1 MVTPKRFFRLLRR
14 NGPSALIGAIAGA
27 ARESVR
33 SSRITVAKS
42 MNGEWTC
49 RLRKTW
55 RFPRWPHLKRRLD
68 VRLGGPSTDF
78 RRRCETSPP
87 DIYTPAQEPPT
98 AYRLLLAG
106 PSALAD
112 NRVMRFLGSRAAAGD
127 LNLLHGDDVADWAP
141 GLTNVLY
148 GIDADLAGHALL
160 TGLRQRGVHCDWLAA
175 LPEVPAAEVP
185 LRDAC
190 DRQAS
195 PSAATDS
202 LQYSDIVLPPPTFR
216 SNPITDPAKRTL
228 RILTYRW
235 HVPHQYELFKLGA
248 DFTLVT
254 DLGESSCRWW
264 DLGQRP
270 MPANARFAE
279 WKDIEQSDFDL
290 AILHFDEHVLDQL
303 GKDTAIGADWGR
315 TFRFLKHHLKI
326 PCVAVCHGTPQ
337 AADSMLGDDGSEANR
352 LELIELLADIPVV
365 VNSHQALSEWDFNRA
380 RVIWQGF
387 DPAEFPSRPPTGDVR
402 PRILTLPPSAYAL
415 RPAYHGTELLRSVR
429 QALPELAFENLA
441 VPEPNLL
448 LRGNAYAHAKFR
460 HYVRAIHQ
468 FNVYFNPTLH
478 SPMPRT
484 RGEAMLCGLATV
496 NARNHDVDLF
506 INNGRD
512 GFYGTTADEL
522 ADQLQF
528 LSARP
533 DRTWKIGQAAR
544 ETMIRVF
551 HIDRFL
557 SDWRELIRD
566 VLGNSVI

>member
-1 MVTPKRFFRLLRR
+1 LR
-14 NGPSALIGAIAGA
+14 
-27 ARESVR
+27 V
-33 SSRITVAKS
+33 
-42 MNGEWTC
+42 
-49 RLRKTW
+49 
-55 RFPRWPHLKRRLD
+55 
-68 VRLGGPSTDF
+68 
-78 RRRCETSPP
+78 
-87 DIYTPAQEPPT
+87 
-98 AYRLLLAG
+98 
-106 PSALAD
+106 
-112 NRVMRFLGSRAAAGD
+112 
-127 LNLLHGDDVADWAP
+127 
-141 GLTNVLY
+141 
-148 GIDADLAGHALL
+148 
-160 TGLRQRGVHCDWLAA
+160 
-175 LPEVPAAEVP
+175 
-185 LRDAC
+185 
-190 DRQAS
+190 
-195 PSAATDS
+195 
-202 LQYSDIVLPPPTFR
+202 
-216 SNPITDPAKRTL
+216 
-228 RILTYRW
+228 LTYRW

-248 DFTLVT
+248 EFALVT

-270 MPANARFAE
+270 MPANVRFAK
-279 WKDIEQSDFDL
+279 WHDIQQADFDL
-290 AILHFDEHVLDQL
+290 AILHFDEHVLDQR
-303 GKDTAIGADWGR
+303 GKDEAVGGNWGQ
-315 TFRFLKHHLKI
+315 TFRFLRRNLAI
-326 PCVAVCHGTPQ
+326 PCFAVCHGTPQ
-337 AADSMLGDDGSEANR
+337 VADSMLGSEGAKANR

-387 DPAEFPSRPPTGDVR
+387 DPSEFPLRPPPRTDR

-415 RPAYHGTELLRSVR
+415 RPAYHGTELLRIVS

-460 HYVRAIHQ
+460 HYVGAIHQ

-496 NARNHDVDLF
+496 NARNHDVDMF

-528 LSARP
+528 LAAHP
-533 DRTWKIGQAAR
+533 DRTWEIGQAAR
-544 ETMIRVF
+544 ETAIRVF

-557 SDWRELIRD
+557 ADWRQLIRD